1 MDLKNPS
8 FAVVSNVLAEKW
20 VGKVLGQKWFATVLA
35 EKWVGRKAELEATMS
50 VEEKKEEKEEGKGIG
65 QIQPR

>member
-1 MDLKNPS
+1 MDLKHPS

-20 VGKVLGQKWFATVLA
+20 VG
-35 EKWVGRKAELEATMS
+35 RKAELETTMS